1 MVWMLALNNLTYWN
15 LREMPLFL
23 HALWKAELHKLFKL
37 EKQWTLI
44 GLVLQCCHN
53 CFHLWIPTDSFAWSV
68 CLLLLLSST
77 LFACVL
83 VCVTLY
89 IHVGEEAVQFWHWF
103 YAKPFDFLQT
113 TNSELWI
120 LYILWWLSVPLP
132 ESLQTWC
139 GSQML
144 VNFSSLHSCRNGLC

>member
-1 MVWMLALNNLTYWN
+1 MNSNRSCLAVLPQLFSFMNTY
-15 LREMPLFL
+15 
-23 HALWKAELHKLFKL
+23 
-37 EKQWTLI
+37 
-44 GLVLQCCHN
+44 
-53 CFHLWIPTDSFAWSV
+53 DSFAWSV

-120 LYILWWLSVPLP
+120 LYIL
-132 ESLQTWC
+132 
-139 GSQML
+139 
-144 VNFSSLHSCRNGLC
+144 